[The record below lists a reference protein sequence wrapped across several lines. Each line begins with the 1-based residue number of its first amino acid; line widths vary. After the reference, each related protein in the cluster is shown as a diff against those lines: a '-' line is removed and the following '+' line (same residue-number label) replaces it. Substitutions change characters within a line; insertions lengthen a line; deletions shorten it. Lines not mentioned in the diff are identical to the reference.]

1 MQVTKNQTSWPLRIG
16 VYLALPAASIYH
28 GMKYSMPLY
37 AMTAN
42 VLVSLI
48 LAAILDRFVRNRQGK
63 QNRYLQNSGI
73 FIILFVAA
81 NLLMAWGSE
90 DDYGYLWLLPVVVAT
105 VGTGIDYGMAVYL
118 VLLIQNVMLH
128 TGEFNSWV
136 LILNFLYGIFTVWI
150 LSKELR
156 GKMLPYLL
164 LSMLSFD
171 AVLQILQYQFQFSAI
186 ISHKRQVAVELISI
200 LLLELFL
207 VGYLLYRKW
216 RGAEPEAVRSCR
228 RSLQAGLEAALREDH
243 ALLVR
248 MQEYSE
254 PLYRHSMRI
263 STLAAKAAAYMG
275 GNVQLAQAGGL
286 YHAVGKIIDP
296 KNYLHASVQLL
307 KDYDMPEELQAVV
320 SQHSAGYPK
329 PQSMEA
335 AIVMMSER
343 VIYMSDGLEK
353 KGKREAVSDQYLVE
367 MAFKRR
373 LEGGNLAES
382 GLSEEQIEQLK
393 TFYAEQAFAAD
404 QEAQDSE

>member
-1 MQVTKNQTSWPLRIG
+1 MQVTKNQTGWLVRIG

-37 AMTAN
+37 AITAN

-48 LAAILDRFVRNRQGK
+48 LAAILDRYVQNRQGK
-63 QNRYLQNSGI
+63 HNRYLQNPGI
-73 FIILFVAA
+73 FIILFVAS

-90 DDYGYLWLLPVVVAT
+90 DDYGYLWLLPVVVAV

-136 LILNFLYGIFTVWI
+136 LILMFLYGIFTVWI

-164 LSMLSFD
+164 VSMLSFD

-186 ISHKRQVAVELISI
+186 VSHKRQVVVELISI

-207 VGYLLYRKW
+207 VGYLLCRKW
-216 RGAEPEAVRSCR
+216 RGAEPETVRSHR
-228 RSLQAGLEAALREDH
+228 RCLQAGLEAALQKDH
-243 ALLVR
+243 ALSVR

-254 PLYRHSMRI
+254 PLYLHSVRI
-263 STLAAKAAAYMG
+263 STLAAKAAAHMG

-286 YHAVGKIIDP
+286 YHAVGKMIDP
-296 KNYLHASVQLL
+296 KNYIHASVQLL
-307 KDYDMPEELQAVV
+307 KDYGMPEELQAVV
-320 SQHSAGYPK
+320 SQHSTGFPK

-335 AIVMMSER
+335 AIVMMTER
-343 VIYMSDGLEK
+343 ILSMSDGLEK
-353 KGKREAVSDQYLVE
+353 KGKRGAVSDQYLVE

-382 GLSEEQIEQLK
+382 GLSEEQLEQLK
-393 TFYAEQAFAAD
+393 TFFTEQAFAAD
-404 QEAQDSE
+404 QEGQDSE